1 MNYKSKGLLIKSDLS
16 RLLKCYKIYAAI
28 IGVSIAILFSTE
40 QIGLINGNI
49 LDTYIQGSELSGIMI
64 AYVFC
69 AFPFATVFCE
79 DIDNKYIRYEL
90 IRSNL
95 KRYVVTKIAFIYL
108 TAILVMVLGTILFLL
123 SGRIAGGDWVNE
135 SVGCMNVLLNGSYS
149 ILLKKEHYFLY
160 CVMYSLQLGLLSGLL
175 SVLAGY
181 FSLYI
186 HNRVTV
192 LALPIIIYQI
202 LIECSGNTIYTV
214 FIFRAYNRPMNK
226 DWESFS
232 LILLI
237 SIIPTI
243 LLGCLIYKKI
253 QKRL

>member
-79 DIDNKYIRYEL
+79 DLDNKYIRYEL

-95 KRYVVTKIAFIYL
+95 KD
-108 TAILVMVLGTILFLL
+108 M
-123 SGRIAGGDWVNE
+123 
-135 SVGCMNVLLNGSYS
+135 
-149 ILLKKEHYFLY
+149 
-160 CVMYSLQLGLLSGLL
+160 
-175 SVLAGY
+175 
-181 FSLYI
+181 
-186 HNRVTV
+186 
-192 LALPIIIYQI
+192 
-202 LIECSGNTIYTV
+202 
-214 FIFRAYNRPMNK
+214 
-226 DWESFS
+226 
-232 LILLI
+232 
-237 SIIPTI
+237 
-243 LLGCLIYKKI
+243 
-253 QKRL
+253 

>member
-79 DIDNKYIRYEL
+79 DLDNKYIRYEL

-175 SVLAGY
+175 SVLA
-181 FSLYI
+181 
-186 HNRVTV
+186 
-192 LALPIIIYQI
+192 LPIIIYQI